1 LTIRNTAWTLGL
13 SAAAVLLAITA
24 PALAAPS
31 GDEYLPKVPK
41 AAGKELAAGQ
51 DGAGGS
57 ILEPEVRGAGNGDSG
72 SSGNGNSGSSGKGDS
87 GSSGKGDSGSSGKGD
102 SADGDPPA
110 SSGVASPASS
120 SDDDSGASALLDP
133 VVLLV
138 IAGVIAATAGMTLRR
153 RQTALDRPAASGDD
167 APRKPTSERPT
178 PDGGIDGD
186 ESDES

>member
-57 ILEPEVRGAGNGDSG
+57 ILEPAVRGAGN
-72 SSGNGNSGSSGKGDS
+72 
-87 GSSGKGDSGSSGKGD
+87 GDSGSSGKGD

>member
-57 ILEPEVRGAGNGDSG
+57 ILEPAVRGAGNGDSG
-72 SSGNGNSGSSGKGDS
+72 SSGNGDS

-138 IAGVIAATAGMTLRR
+138 IAGVIAATVGMTLRR